1 MKADLNRHLVCS
13 RYFGKAAFF
22 FSWGK
27 RVEKTRISKMAL
39 SSDFQGLLAR
49 GSVVWGFTPKW
60 GAEKSKG
67 S

>member
-1 MKADLNRHLVCS
+1 
-13 RYFGKAAFF
+13 
-22 FSWGK
+22 
-27 RVEKTRISKMAL
+27 MAL

-67 S
+67 SRSPSLEASPGWLMVRLMVCLGLQGWVL